1 MTSLPLS
8 SPNSHFLRLLAII
21 TLFFAAALTSY
32 IGFLFLVSLP
42 LVVFVLCILHG
53 QKNVAIVF
61 LAALG
66 IMSVMLFFLMKTLLP
81 LPALASF
88 GLAGMAMAWT
98 AKKNYTA
105 ETIILLPSLI
115 ILGAIVFYLI
125 YGGMQLSMSPRQLM
139 EKQIADTVDVIIK
152 LYDRL
157 PLSPEE
163 ISAIKDGK
171 PKVMQLFTRIFP
183 ALCAIAVLFT
193 TWGNALIGNKLLYQ
207 QGAALPQLSAL
218 SQWKAPNR
226 LVWIFLAAG
235 GLSFM
240 PETNFRY
247 SGINIFLIA
256 SFIYFLQGMA
266 IVSFFFQTRN
276 IPPFFRW
283 VFYFFIAIQQMLM
296 IAIAILGFADI
307 WINFRKYS
315 RKTQTTD

>member
-1 MTSLPLS
+1 M
-8 SPNSHFLRLLAII
+8 
-21 TLFFAAALTSY
+21 
-32 IGFLFLVSLP
+32 SLP
-42 LVVFVLCILHG
+42 LVLFVLCILNG
-53 QKNVAIVF
+53 PKNVAIVF
-61 LAALG
+61 LTALC
-66 IMSVMLFFLMKTLLP
+66 IMANMLFFVMQTILP

-88 GLAGMAMAWT
+88 GLAGMVMAWT
-98 AKKNYTA
+98 AKKNYTV
-105 ETIILLPSLI
+105 ETIILLPSLV

-139 EKQIADTVDVIIK
+139 EKQITETIDVIIK

-163 ISAIKDGK
+163 INAIKDGK
-171 PKVMQLFTRIFP
+171 PKVIQLIGRIFP
-183 ALCAIAVLFT
+183 ALGVIAVLFT
-193 TWGNALIGNKLLYQ
+193 IWGNALMGNKLLYQ

-240 PETNFRY
+240 PDTNVRY
-247 SGINIFLIA
+247 CGINVFLIA
-256 SFIYFLQGMA
+256 SFLYFLQGMA
-266 IVSFFFQTRN
+266 IVSFFFQSRN
-276 IPPFFRW
+276 IPQFFRW

-296 IAIAILGFADI
+296 IAIATLGFADI

-315 RKTQTTD
+315 RKTKTTD